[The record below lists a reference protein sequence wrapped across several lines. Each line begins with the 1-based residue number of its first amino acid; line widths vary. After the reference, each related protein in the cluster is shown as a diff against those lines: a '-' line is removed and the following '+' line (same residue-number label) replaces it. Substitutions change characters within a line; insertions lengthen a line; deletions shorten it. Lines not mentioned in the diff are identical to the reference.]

1 MAEPSEAPNID
12 PKLDIEKA
20 AQRALLQ
27 AGEIQRV
34 KRKLRELCE
43 RAAKMVPPEIE
54 EHPAE

>member
-54 EHPAE
+54 ERPAE